1 MQIHAS
7 KRTVMSGYLGIK
19 TALVTGSLGL
29 FLMGNP
35 AASEPKY
42 YTADDVMRV
51 MNDEQR
57 YYFISGV
64 IAGLSTARYVK
75 DGNDTGSA
83 CIDRWFYDAKD
94 SVEKIYA
101 AFTRFGDKS
110 PSAIL
115 YALVSKECG
124 K

>member
-1 MQIHAS
+1 
-7 KRTVMSGYLGIK
+7 
-19 TALVTGSLGL
+19 
-29 FLMGNP
+29 
-35 AASEPKY
+35 
-42 YTADDVMRV
+42 

-57 YYFISGV
+57 HYFISGV

-83 CIDRWFYDAKD
+83 CIDWWFYGTAGVKETID
-94 SVEKIYA
+94 A
-101 AFTRFGDKS
+101 AFARFGDKS

>member
-1 MQIHAS
+1 MQILAN
-7 KRTVMSGYLGIK
+7 KRTVMSVYCGIK
-19 TALVTGSLGL
+19 TALMSGSLGL

-35 AASEPKY
+35 AVSEAKY
-42 YTADDVMRV
+42 YTADDVMKI

-57 YYFISGV
+57 YYYISGV
-64 IAGLSTARYVK
+64 ISGLETARYVK

-83 CIDRWFYDAKD
+83 CINRWFYDAKD

-101 AFTRFGDKS
+101 AFTRFGDKL